1 MTALLKLDGV
11 SLTLDGQAQLRDINL
26 TLNPGERLAVI
37 GPSGAGKSTLAR
49 LVSGLCDAPVQGH
62 VQLDGMAIRTSSSA
76 NLAPLRGRIIARV
89 SQGLADNLNPQMTVL
104 AHIIES
110 LQVHTGQSYSTCQP
124 LACAALL
131 RGNVPE
137 SLHTR
142 RPRMLSGGETQR
154 VLIVLAML
162 HHPKLLV
169 LDEPTAALDVHAKSE
184 VVKRLARLP
193 KATTVLLVTHDLSL
207 VQTIADRVAVMDR
220 GRIIEHGAM
229 SDLFTAPQH
238 RVTQRLLRRAT
249 GNELVSQ
256 PLQQTQDRPILRARN
271 LGFRIEG
278 RHVFQHVSLDLAPG
292 DTRVIQGDSGVG
304 KTTLARL
311 IAGWQAVQC
320 GQITSNQGAETSA
333 NGPTVALISQH
344 PYAACAP
351 HLSIASIIAEPLRLQ
366 TSMTP
371 RERAARV
378 NELLA
383 SVQLPHDRQFTQRR
397 PDTLSGGELQRVVI
411 ARALALAPQVLIADE
426 PTSALDTHTRNA
438 VLEML
443 TTLQQRDQFALL
455 VFTHDPDVARLLGTQ
470 AATLTP
476 TGLRM

>member
-1 MTALLKLDGV
+1 
-11 SLTLDGQAQLRDINL
+11 
-26 TLNPGERLAVI
+26 
-37 GPSGAGKSTLAR
+37 
-49 LVSGLCDAPVQGH
+49 
-62 VQLDGMAIRTSSSA
+62 
-76 NLAPLRGRIIARV
+76 
-89 SQGLADNLNPQMTVL
+89 
-104 AHIIES
+104 
-110 LQVHTGQSYSTCQP
+110 
-124 LACAALL
+124 
-131 RGNVPE
+131 
-137 SLHTR
+137 
-142 RPRMLSGGETQR
+142 
-154 VLIVLAML
+154 
-162 HHPKLLV
+162 
-169 LDEPTAALDVHAKSE
+169 
-184 VVKRLARLP
+184 
-193 KATTVLLVTHDLSL
+193 
-207 VQTIADRVAVMDR
+207 
-220 GRIIEHGAM
+220 
-229 SDLFTAPQH
+229 
-238 RVTQRLLRRAT
+238 
-249 GNELVSQ
+249 
-256 PLQQTQDRPILRARN
+256 
-271 LGFRIEG
+271 
-278 RHVFQHVSLDLAPG
+278 
-292 DTRVIQGDSGVG
+292 VG

-311 IAGWQAVQC
+311 IAGWQAVQH